1 MYDLAFD
8 KPFKL
13 KYLKTIYANE
23 SNESYFYEA
32 FDDVEKRKVGVK
44 VVTVQQKDLEAA
56 KVEASVIHKFAG
68 LTTQIPALYGTHYDA
83 RMGKFYLIMQLIEQ
97 GKTLREVQQSGGMID
112 VIDLLLKLCDI
123 LIPIHQSKYQ
133 HRDLKPEN
141 IMIKG
146 RSVYLI
152 DFNLSAAIPF
162 KGEGTRKYQ
171 APEQHRDMKGIG
183 LDRVDL
189 FALGIIGYELI
200 QGKAPNFGIDYSAF
214 PGEAGWEFFNPP
226 SNEAMVPPKLIDVIM
241 RCLSY
246 APKARYGDA
255 RELKQAIMQVRRGG
269 H

>member
-8 KPFKL
+8 KPYKIRFM
-13 KYLKTIYANE
+13 KTIYENEANG
-23 SNESYFYEA
+23 SFFYEA

-44 VVTVQQKDLEAA
+44 AVTVQPKDLAAAMAEAN
-56 KVEASVIHKFAG
+56 VIHKFSG
-68 LTTQIPALYGTHYDA
+68 LTTQIPALYGTHYDT
-83 RMGKFYLIMQLIEQ
+83 RTGRFYLIMQLIEN
-97 GKTLREVQQSGGMID
+97 GMTLRAAMQAGTLID
-112 VIDLLLKLCDI
+112 TIDILLKLCDI
-123 LIPIHQSKYQ
+123 LIPIHNSKYQ

-183 LDRVDL
+183 TERVDL

-200 QGKAPNFGIDYSAF
+200 SGKAPMFGVDYSAF
-214 PGEAGWEFFNPP
+214 PGETGWEFFNPP
-226 SNEAMVPPKLIDVIM
+226 ENGSSVPPALIEVIM
-241 RCLSY
+241 KCLSY
-246 APKARYGDA
+246 SPKDRYADA
-255 RELKQAIMQVRRGG
+255 RQLKQAIMQARRGG
-269 H
+269 